1 MLAKAP
7 LTSVGEVEGG
17 EEGVVVFGGEM
28 GVRGVEQHPVRPQQ
42 FLQVLLERFL
52 LLQDELGGLGPLEH
66 LYQDQT

>member
-1 MLAKAP
+1 M
-7 LTSVGEVEGG
+7 
-17 EEGVVVFGGEM
+17 VVFGGEV

-42 FLQVLLERFL
+42 FLQVLLERLL